1 MTWRVENQKLF
12 LGLLGTLI
20 VLAWLGLV
28 VWGQSPY
35 GRYLDHGELAGLDA
49 KDAGLLGFFVAG
61 WTLMVFAMM
70 LPTSLPLLALFRA
83 MTRQRPDG
91 PMLVTLVIAGYI
103 GVWAWFGLAAHLADL
118 AIHQAADW
126 SGWLNRNYWIIGASI
141 VTLAG
146 VYQFTPLKYH
156 CLDKC
161 RSPLSF
167 IMGRWTGRN
176 DKTQALRLG
185 LHHGVYCAGCCWS
198 LMLLMFVVGSGNVG
212 WMLGLG
218 AVMAAEKNLSWGRR
232 IGKPL
237 GAALVVAGIG
247 LGLVGHFGGG

>member
-12 LGLLGTLI
+12 LSLLGALI
-20 VLAWLGLV
+20 ALAWLGLA

-35 GRYLDHGELAGLDA
+35 GRYLDHGQLAELRAE
-49 KDAGLLGFFVAG
+49 DAGLLGFFVAG

-83 MTRQRPDG
+83 MTRHRPDG
-91 PMLVTLVIAGYI
+91 AVLVTLVIAGYI

-118 AIHQAADW
+118 GLHLAAERN
-126 SGWLNRNYWIIGASI
+126 GWLTRNYWIIGASI

-161 RSPLSF
+161 RSPFSF
-167 IMGRWTGRN
+167 IMARWSGRN
-176 DKTQALRLG
+176 DKAQALRLG

-198 LMLLMFVVGSGNVG
+198 LMLMMFVVGSGNVG
-212 WMLGLG
+212 WMLALG
-218 AVMAAEKNLSWGRR
+218 ALMAAEKNLSWGRR
-232 IGKPL
+232 LAKPL
-237 GAALVVAGIG
+237 GVVLLAAGIS
-247 LGLVGHFGGG
+247 LGLIGYLGGG